1 MYCFSPAAG
10 LKAPVADPQLCQ
22 GKDCAIIGV
31 KDSAVQITP
40 STRIKLVKRNEAA
53 WGVFASA
60 PFLAGEVVEECP
72 VYVLEPA
79 DSAAVEKSG
88 GDLVHYLF
96 AWGKDGSEDQCAIA
110 FGFASLY
117 NHSST
122 PNVCLSRDPEHKIL
136 RFVAL
141 REIRTHEE
149 ICFDYAIPLWFKPSE
164 EGDPDS

>member
-1 MYCFSPAAG
+1 MMGPE
-10 LKAPVADPQLCQ
+10 
-22 GKDCAIIGV
+22 
-31 KDSAVQITP
+31 DSAVHITP
-40 STRIKLVKRNEAA
+40 SSRIKLKKMKEKG

-79 DSAAVEKSG
+79 DSSAVEKSG

-96 AWGKDGSEDQCAIA
+96 TWGQDGRQDQCAIA
-110 FGFASLY
+110 FGYASLY

-122 PNVCLSRDPEHKIL
+122 PNVCLARDPERKVL

-141 REIRTHEE
+141 RNVRAEE
-149 ICFDYAIPLWFKPSE
+149 ELCYDYAIPLWFKPIEGE
-164 EGDPDS
+164 EDQDS